1 MEFLQPN
8 KTKCQLGRVKYKMIF
23 TFLLAQLLLLPFLGN
38 AQDPS
43 EEKTVVS
50 INVDG
55 VAAEIPQYG
64 KLKGEIVATYN
75 DGTTETVD
83 ASKANY
89 VVPIYLG
96 NKDIEITYKSVKATK
111 KVNVVA
117 DANLKEVSLGSLPNK
132 LPLNADLSKYSVR
145 IFVYYKDNNEGS
157 FYLPL
162 SELRFLGFDTKKLG
176 KQQAFVDL
184 DGQIHPFAVE
194 IFSVPESLDLAN
206 LPTTVEQFTRSLSND
221 TKVIAKYS
229 DGKTEEITLK
239 ACSVSFEASSVGDA
253 VAKVVYNNTEAT
265 KTIKVTECPGK
276 PALKNDY
283 YQIANADNLY
293 WVAKYSYFDPWL
305 KAELTVDI
313 VVNENVLTA
322 DGKLDE
328 KRAGSFKPWIPINM
342 NAGEFK
348 GNGHVI
354 KGLYFKN
361 EGFTSFFN
369 TVNKVSGLG
378 LEDFYFEANNSYAF
392 SFAYSVG
399 EMTNCYAIGCL
410 KGYQVYGLSVNAFG
424 GNIKDCYAYCTFDV
438 APGGNVAA
446 ICNAYSA
453 NGFVNCLANSDLI
466 PGGVSFQPSE
476 FVMPMEK
483 LCDGTLPEGF
493 SDEVWIP
500 GSKSGNTYTFPH
512 LKAFSGNAYSV
523 TIGDYGV
530 TSPLLTDYFIGESI
544 DLANAKYGKKFR
556 GGILAE
562 EDITEADVTG
572 FSTAKAGTYTA
583 TITHKGISTEFTYT
597 VSEAEKIY
605 SVATRVVQNSQL
617 EDIGISLIDKNHVI
631 KSIPFSRAKITG
643 LDVTKLGEQEVTVQ
657 IGGLTKTQTIQV
669 VEPAKTV
676 KSIDL
681 SGVNKE
687 AYQYS
692 NYLSGTMKITF
703 EDGSEE
709 VIDMATRYFS
719 LFSVLGEKNLSITFN
734 GLTENFTVNVVKNPN
749 EPKTIDGVYQISN
762 ADELIWWLKSN
773 YDIYENIFN
782 KTSAVLTSDIE
793 INKNVLKAD
802 GTLNEE
808 SADTFTPWF
817 GGLRIYGVLDGQGHT
832 ISGIYNGNNFQG
844 GMVMENY
851 GTIKNLGIKDSYFQ
865 GGGNSAYL
873 GSFCGNNSGKIIN
886 CWSTAT
892 IDNVYY
898 YSTEEDHGGCG
909 GICYDNSG
917 IIANCHYAGLAKFN
931 LSAESGAICGNNFS
945 GVVANSYYLAS
956 KANADEYA
964 RTADEFADGTV
975 LNLLKNGVAEVAN
988 GDIWVQKIGVDKI
1001 PSFTEGKEEEQTPVA
1016 TVDKKSDINVWSYNR
1031 TIYIENA
1038 PADTKYEIVD
1048 LNGRIITT
1056 SKTKSTKEEIKI
1068 NQNGV
1073 LIVKIGNNTYKVLI

>member
-1 MEFLQPN
+1 MEILQPN
-8 KTKCQLGRVKYKMIF
+8 KTKCQLDGVKYKMIF
-23 TFLLAQLLLLPFLGN
+23 TFFLAQLLLLPFMGN

-64 KLKGEIVATYN
+64 KLTGEIVATYN
-75 DGTTETVD
+75 DGSTETVD

-117 DANLKEVSLGSLPNK
+117 DANLKEVRLGSLPNK

-145 IFVYYKDNNEGS
+145 IFVYYKDDHEGS

-239 ACSVSFEASSVGDA
+239 ACSVSFDASSVGDA

-265 KTIKVTECPGK
+265 KTIQVTECPGK
-276 PALKNDY
+276 PDIINDF

-293 WVAKYSYFDPWL
+293 WVAKYSYFTYSL
-305 KAELTVDI
+305 KAELTADI
-313 VVNENVLTA
+313 VVNETVLTA

-328 KRAGSFKPWIPINM
+328 KRAGSFKPWIPIANCE
-342 NAGEFK
+342 EFK

-354 KGLYFKN
+354 KGLYCKRDA
-361 EGFTSFFN
+361 FTSFFN

-410 KGYQVYGLSVNAFG
+410 KGEQVYGLSANAFG

-446 ICNAYSA
+446 ICNAYYA

-523 TIGDYGV
+523 TLGDYVV

-562 EDITEADVTG
+562 EAITEADVTG
-572 FSTAKAGTYTA
+572 FSTAKAGTFTA
-583 TITHKGISTEFTYT
+583 TITHKGVSTEFTYT

-605 SVATRVVQNSQL
+605 SFATRVVQNSQL

-631 KSIPFSRAKITG
+631 KTIPFSRAKITG
-643 LDVTKLGEQEVTVQ
+643 FDVTKLGEQEVTVQ

-669 VEPAKTV
+669 SAPDKKA

-687 AYQYS
+687 AYQY
-692 NYLSGTMKITF
+692 NNQLSGTIKVTF

-709 VIDMATRYFS
+709 IIDMNTLHFS
-719 LFSVLGEKNLSITFN
+719 QFSILGEKKLSISLY
-734 GLTENFTVNVVKNPN
+734 GLTEEFTINVVKNPN

-762 ADELIWWLKSN
+762 TDELIWWLRSN
-773 YDIYENIFN
+773 FDIYEQIIN
-782 KTSAVLTSDIE
+782 KTSAVLTADIE

-802 GTLNEE
+802 GTLNENPAE
-808 SADTFTPWF
+808 PFTLWF
-817 GGLRIYGVLDGQGHT
+817 NSLRLYGALDGQGHT
-832 ISGIYNGNNFQG
+832 ISGIYSNQQG
-844 GMVMENY
+844 GLFMDNH
-851 GTIKNLGIKDSYFQ
+851 GTIKNLGIKDSYFY

-873 GSFCGNNSGKIIN
+873 GSFCGINSGKIIN

-931 LSAESGAICGNNFS
+931 LSAEFGAICDNSFS

-964 RTADEFADGTV
+964 RTSDEFADGTV

-1031 TIYIENA
+1031 TIYIENV

-1068 NQNGV
+1068 NQKGV

>member
-1 MEFLQPN
+1 MEILQPN
-8 KTKCQLGRVKYKMIF
+8 KTKCQLGGVKCKMIF
-23 TFLLAQLLLLPFLGN
+23 IFILAQLLLLPFLGN

-64 KLKGEIVATYN
+64 KLTGEIVATYN
-75 DGTTETVD
+75 DGSTETVD

-89 VVPIYLG
+89 VAPIYLG
-96 NKDIEITYKSVKATK
+96 SKDIEITYKTAKATK

-117 DANLKEVSLGSLPNK
+117 DANLNEVSLGSLPNK

-145 IFVYYKDNNEGS
+145 IFVYYKDDHEGS

-176 KQQAFVDL
+176 KQQAFVDF
-184 DGQIHPFAVE
+184 DGQIRPFAVE

-239 ACSVSFEASSVGDA
+239 DCSVSFEAKSVGDA
-253 VAKVVYNNTEAT
+253 VAKVQYHNTEAT

-293 WVAKYSYFDPWL
+293 WVAKYSYFTYSL
-305 KAELTVDI
+305 KAELTADI

-328 KRAGSFKPWIPINM
+328 KRAGSFKPWIPIANCE
-342 NAGEFK
+342 EFK

-354 KGLYFKN
+354 KGLYCKRDA
-361 EGFTSFFN
+361 FTSFFN

-410 KGYQVYGLSVNAFG
+410 KGYQVYGLSANAFG

-446 ICNAYSA
+446 ICNAYYA

-493 SDEVWIP
+493 SDEVWIS

-523 TIGDYGV
+523 TLGDYGV

-605 SVATRVVQNSQL
+605 SFATRVVQNSQL

-631 KSIPFSRAKITG
+631 KTIPFKRAKVTG
-643 LDVTKLGEQEVTVQ
+643 FDVTKLGEQEVTVQ

-669 VEPAKTV
+669 VEPAKTA

-687 AYQYS
+687 AYQFS
-692 NYLSGTMKITF
+692 TKLSGTATITF

-709 VIDMATRYFS
+709 VFDMATTTFN
-719 LFSVLGEKNLSITFN
+719 LFSVLGEQTVSISFY
-734 GLTENFTVNVVKNPN
+734 GLKEDFTINVVKNPN
-749 EPKTIDGVYQISN
+749 EPKTIDGVCQISN
-762 ADELIWWLKSN
+762 AEEFMWWIRSG
-773 YDIYENIFN
+773 YDFHSGVILN
-782 KTSAVLTSDIE
+782 KTNAVLTADIV
-793 INKNVLKAD
+793 INKNVLNAD

-808 SADTFTPWF
+808 QRNTFSPWP
-817 GGLRIYGVLDGQGHT
+817 GALRLYSTLDGQGHT
-832 ISGIYNGNNFQG
+832 ISGIYFNQQG
-844 GMVMENY
+844 GLFTDNY
-851 GTIKNLGIKDSYFQ
+851 GTIKNLGIKDSYFY

-873 GSFCGNNSGKIIN
+873 GSFCGINGGKIIN

-931 LSAESGAICGNNFS
+931 LNAESGAICSKNY

-956 KANADEYA
+956 KANTDEYA

>member
-1 MEFLQPN
+1 MEILQPN

-23 TFLLAQLLLLPFLGN
+23 TFILAQLLLLPFLGN

-89 VVPIYLG
+89 VAPIYLG
-96 NKDIEITYKSVKATK
+96 SKDIEITYKSAKATK

-117 DANLKEVSLGSLPNK
+117 DANLKDVSFGSLPNK
-132 LPLNADLSKYSVR
+132 LPLNADLSKYSVN
-145 IFVYYKDNNEGS
+145 IFVYYKDDHEGS

-184 DGQIHPFAVE
+184 DGQIRPFAVE
-194 IFSVPESLDLAN
+194 IFSVPESLDLTN

-239 ACSVSFEASSVGDA
+239 ACSVSFDARSVGDV
-253 VAKVVYNNTEAT
+253 VAKVEYHNTVAT

-293 WVAKYSYFDPWL
+293 WVAKYSYFTYSL
-305 KAELTVDI
+305 KAELTADI

-328 KRAGSFKPWIPINM
+328 KRAGSFKPWIPIANCE
-342 NAGEFK
+342 EFK
-348 GNGHVI
+348 GNNHVI
-354 KGLYFKN
+354 KGLYLKN
-361 EGFTSFFN
+361 EGFTSFFQN
-369 TVNKVSGLG
+369 GNKVSGLG
-378 LEDFYFEANNSYAF
+378 LENFYFEANNSYAF

-399 EMTNCYAIGCL
+399 EMTNCYAIGRL
-410 KGYQVYGLSVNAFG
+410 KGNQAFG
-424 GNIKDCYAYCTFDV
+424 LTFTAYDNIKDCYAYCTLDV
-438 APGGNVAA
+438 APGNVVGA
-446 ICNAYSA
+446 ICNTYYA

-466 PGGVSFQPSE
+466 PGGVISQPSE

-483 LCDGTLPEGF
+483 LCDGTLPNGF

-523 TIGDYGV
+523 TLGDYVV

-562 EDITEADVTG
+562 EAITEADVTG

-583 TITHKGISTEFTYT
+583 TITHKGVSTEFTYT

-605 SVATRVVQNSQL
+605 SFATRVVQNSQL

-631 KSIPFSRAKITG
+631 KTIPFSRAKITG
-643 LDVTKLGEQEVTVQ
+643 FDVTKLGEQEVTVQ

-669 VEPAKTV
+669 IEPAKTV

-692 NYLSGTMKITF
+692 NHLSGTMKITF

-709 VIDMATRYFS
+709 VIDMATRYFPQ
-719 LFSVLGEKNLSITFN
+719 FSVLGEKNLSITLN

-773 YDIYENIFN
+773 YDIYENIIN
-782 KTSAVLTSDIE
+782 ETSAVLTADIE

-808 SADTFTPWF
+808 SVDTFTPWF
-817 GGLRIYGVLDGQGHT
+817 GSLRIYGVLDGQGHT

-844 GMVMENY
+844 GMVMENH

-873 GSFCGNNSGKIIN
+873 GSFCGINGGKIIN

-931 LSAESGAICGNNFS
+931 LSAEFGAICDNSFF

-1016 TVDKKSDINVWSYNR
+1016 IVDKKSDINVWSYNR